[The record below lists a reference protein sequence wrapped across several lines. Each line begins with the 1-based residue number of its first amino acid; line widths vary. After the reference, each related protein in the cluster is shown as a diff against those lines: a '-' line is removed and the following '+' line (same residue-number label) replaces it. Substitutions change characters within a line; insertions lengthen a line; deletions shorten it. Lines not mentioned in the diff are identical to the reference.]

1 MCHDLFKVTIVL
13 KIQFRFLPIIPFWV
27 DHLCVMLRVVIQKI
41 LLFFSLL
48 LCYFNR
54 SAKIKFIHGAPQ
66 TFLCEMWFYQWFEP
80 FSLMQVLL
88 EYLICF
94 KPLWRL
100 LFYSLF
106 IHAVLC
112 FGILLERRVNI
123 WRLNLFLSKDLLSY
137 HWGINNNNKPVRVN
151 EIRRCV
157 VASSSILH

>member
-1 MCHDLFKVTIVL
+1 MCHDLLKVTTVL
-13 KIQFRFLPIIPFWV
+13 DIQFRFLPTITFWV
-27 DHLCVMLRVVIQKI
+27 DHRCVMLRVVIQKI

-66 TFLCEMWFYQWFEP
+66 TFLCEMRFYQWFEP

-94 KPLWRL
+94 KPLRSL

-123 WRLNLFLSKDLLSY
+123 
-137 HWGINNNNKPVRVN
+137 
-151 EIRRCV
+151 
-157 VASSSILH
+157 

>member
-88 EYLICF
+88 
-94 KPLWRL
+94 

>member
-1 MCHDLFKVTIVL
+1 MSPDLLKVTTVL
-13 KIQFRFLPIIPFWV
+13 DIQFRFLPTITFWV
-27 DHLCVMLRVVIQKI
+27 DHRCVMLRVVIQKI

-80 FSLMQVLL
+80 FSLMQVL
-88 EYLICF
+88 
-94 KPLWRL
+94 L